1 MEVDY
6 MSTQEQ
12 TPRLKHLTLEERK
25 KLMDEGKCFK
35 CHLKGHQARQCLTKG
50 QQSNSSMARSIEMSQ
65 NKAKTPKNDLP
76 PAYNETQIAGLIRA
90 MSTEQRETLLSKVAS
105 LSKSKECVVVD
116 DRDPSFQS
124 NNEECF

>member
-6 MSTQEQ
+6 ASTQEQ
-12 TPRLKHLTLEERK
+12 TPHLKHLTPEERK

-50 QQSNSSMARSIEMSQ
+50 QQSNSSTARSTKMSQ
-65 NKAKTPKNDLP
+65 NKAKTPKNDPP
-76 PAYNETQIAGLIRA
+76 PAYDETQIAGLIRA
-90 MSTEQRETLLSKVAS
+90 MSTEQRETLLLKVTSPSKG
-105 LSKSKECVVVD
+105 KECIVVD

-124 NNEECF
+124 DDEECF